1 MPWII
6 GIDEAGYGPNLGPLV
21 MTSVACRVPEVHQEA
36 DLWHLLRPVVRR
48 AEDKDDGRLLV
59 ADSKVVYSSTRG
71 LLALENGV
79 LAALA
84 PCGKNDDASLRA
96 YLDWLCPAGT
106 VELRTEPW
114 FSGKQALPVVADVE
128 GCNTAAARLLEACH
142 DNGILWARVRSV
154 VVCPTRFNRL
164 VDEWGSKG
172 AVLGQGLTELVQC
185 NGDLGEN
192 EEPLD
197 FFVDKHGGR
206 NTYAPLLQNAIPD
219 GLVMAQQEGMARSVY
234 RVLGTPKPTRF
245 TFQPRADSEHFC
257 VALASMVSKYL
268 REVLMLEFNRF
279 WQEHVPGLKP
289 TAGYPGDAAR
299 FFEAIRPCLER
310 LGLGEEA
317 VWRRK

>member
-21 MTSVACRVPEVHQEA
+21 MTSVACKVPEVHHEA
-36 DLWHLLRPVVRR
+36 DLWHLLRTAVRR
-48 AEDKDDGRLLV
+48 ADDKDDGRLLV

-71 LLALENGV
+71 LHALENGV

-84 PCGKNDDASLRA
+84 PCANNAQPSLLS
-96 YLDWLCPAGT
+96 YLDWLTPAGT
-106 VELRTEPW
+106 DELRAEPW
-114 FSGKQALPVVADVE
+114 FHGKQALPVIAEAE
-128 GCNTAAARLLEACH
+128 GCNTSAARLLEACH
-142 DNGILWARVRSV
+142 DHGILWARVRSV
-154 VVCPTRFNRL
+154 IVCPMRFNRL
-164 VDEWGSKG
+164 LDEWGSKG
-172 AVLGQGLTELVQC
+172 AVLGEGLTELVQW
-185 NGDLGEN
+185 NRDLGED

-219 GLVMAQQEGMARSVY
+219 GLVMAQQEGMSRSVY
-234 RVLGTPKPTRF
+234 RVLGAPQPTRF

-279 WQEHVPGLKP
+279 WQQHVPGLKP

-299 FFEAIRPCLER
+299 FFEAIRPALGP
-310 LGLGEEA
+310 LGLAEET